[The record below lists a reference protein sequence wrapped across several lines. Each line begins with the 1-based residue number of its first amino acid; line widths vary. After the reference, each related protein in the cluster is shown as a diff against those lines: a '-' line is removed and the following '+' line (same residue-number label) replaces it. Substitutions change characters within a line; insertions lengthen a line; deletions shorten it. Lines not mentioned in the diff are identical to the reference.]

1 MKNPPAFMNY
11 LFWDTALSGID
22 IKKNKTFIIER
33 ALKLG
38 RPEQI
43 RWTLNNY
50 TKREISKVLENSVNI
65 DPKTANYWAIHFGLK
80 KGDIRCLRKQSTK
93 RFPIWRNL

>member
-1 MKNPPAFMNY
+1 MNY
-11 LFWDTALSGID
+11 LFWDTDLSRVD

-43 RWTLNNY
+43 RWILTNY
-50 TKREISKVLENSVNI
+50 TKHEISRVLKNSVNI
-65 DPKTANYWAIHFGLK
+65 DQKTANYWAIHFGMKRSDVRCLK
-80 KGDIRCLRKQSTK
+80 KPSTK
-93 RFPIWRNL
+93 RFPVWRNL